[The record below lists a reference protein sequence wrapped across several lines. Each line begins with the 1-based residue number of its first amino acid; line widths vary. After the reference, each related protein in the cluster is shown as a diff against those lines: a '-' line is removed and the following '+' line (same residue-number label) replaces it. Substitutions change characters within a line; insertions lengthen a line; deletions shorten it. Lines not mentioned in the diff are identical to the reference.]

1 MWTRSVAV
9 PNMCLPDADS
19 KMCHPGL
26 RSKQVS
32 YRTPVQPSVIP
43 DSDPG
48 SMVLRGDGP
57 RVFARGDK
65 SEVFAVGDKSEG
77 FALVTKRKVLPDAM
91 RRVFP

>member
-1 MWTRSVAV
+1 MSPV
-9 PNMCLPDADS
+9 C
-19 KMCHPGL
+19 

-32 YRTPVQPSVIP
+32 SRPLIQTSVIP
-43 DSDPG
+43 DPDPG

-65 SEVFAVGDKSEG
+65 SEGFALGDKSEGFALGDKSEGFALGDKSEG
-77 FALVTKRKVLPDAM
+77 FALVTKLKVSPDAM